1 MFCLF
6 LTFSTCA
13 TIGISKNNTGN
24 VPWKFTIA
32 RPYIYTIYN
41 VYYKNL
47 NATHFFCLTSPKNL
61 VESKRLN
68 ALAEE
73 RVNSRS
79 LRPARQAAEKV
90 CVACRAASDVMFAVM
105 WGGCQRKQ
113 LMVCI
118 HGFWRQLSSSE
129 LEQDKD
135 TGVPNLSKRRQPS
148 SRVVCEDVEQVQT
161 QVGNILHLQMH

>member
-1 MFCLF
+1 MNVLPLF
-6 LTFSTCA
+6 NIFSTCA

-61 VESKRLN
+61 IESKRLN

-90 CVACRAASDVMFAVM
+90 CVACSIWCHVCSNVRRLPEEATHGVYSWVLKTAELIGVGTGQRHGGPKLIQETPAV
-105 WGGCQRKQ
+105 
-113 LMVCI
+113 L
-118 HGFWRQLSSSE
+118 
-129 LEQDKD
+129 
-135 TGVPNLSKRRQPS
+135 
-148 SRVVCEDVEQVQT
+148 
-161 QVGNILHLQMH
+161 